1 MKPRIIKRTLSLITV
16 LALIFTLAVQGAGA
30 IQSADVNKYP
40 YVYVHGLFGW
50 GADEGIDGTLPYW
63 GAASC
68 SLMDELNKLHYESYA
83 ASVGPMSSN
92 WDRVCEL
99 YAQITGTRVDYGKA
113 HSEKFNHSRYGRTYT
128 KPLIEGWGE
137 PTRTAI

>member
-1 MKPRIIKRTLSLITV
+1 MKAKIVKRTLSLITV
-16 LALIFTLAVQGAGA
+16 LALIFTLAAQGVSA
-30 IQSADVNKYP
+30 IGSIDVNKYP

-50 GADEGIDGTLPYW
+50 GADEGIDDTLPYW
-63 GAASC
+63 GSASC

-99 YAQITGTRVDYGKA
+99 YAQITALALTTAR
-113 HSEKFNHSRYGRTYT
+113 RTPRNST
-128 KPLIEGWGE
+128 TAATAE
-137 PTRTAI
+137 PTQSP

>member
-50 GADEGIDGTLPYW
+50 GADEGNRRHTPLLGRLLLLADGR
-63 GAASC
+63 AEQAS
-68 SLMDELNKLHYESYA
+68 L
-83 ASVGPMSSN
+83 
-92 WDRVCEL
+92 
-99 YAQITGTRVDYGKA
+99 
-113 HSEKFNHSRYGRTYT
+113 
-128 KPLIEGWGE
+128 
-137 PTRTAI
+137 